1 MSIVTQIKPISISPK
16 QAGELVGVTRNAIYD
31 AINNGELDSFKNG
44 RRRLIR
50 FVDLE
55 SWINKKA
62 EEGKINAKT
71 ANNNQQ
77 A

>member
-31 AINNGELDSFKNG
+31 AINSGELNSFKNG

-50 FVDLE
+50 FIDLE

-62 EEGKINAKT
+62 GGNS
-71 ANNNQQ
+71 ND
-77 A
+77 